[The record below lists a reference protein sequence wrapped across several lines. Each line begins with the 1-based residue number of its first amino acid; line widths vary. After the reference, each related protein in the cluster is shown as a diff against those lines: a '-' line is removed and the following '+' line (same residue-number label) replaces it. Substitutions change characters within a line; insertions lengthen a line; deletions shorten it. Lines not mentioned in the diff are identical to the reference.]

1 MSNYIHAYL
10 NTPITFNPYQYKP
23 LMELRQHPNQNLLI
37 SDEVGLGKTIEAG
50 IIIDDLLK
58 ANPEARIL
66 VICPAFLR
74 EKWAMELEEKF
85 YLLPVIFDSS
95 YKPLG
100 ERVIILPVSRLSQ
113 FNIINGFNLIIVD
126 EIHYFKNRKSR
137 RYSYLQEII
146 NGNPKARR
154 VFMSATPINNTG
166 DDYQSI
172 VKLIGGKHLST
183 NTTKRQSYIDLKKRN
198 VKDIWIDLSP
208 EEQEI
213 YDTTDELPAFS
224 GTIYRHIGASSLHS
238 LYVYAN
244 QGEWTEL
251 KNELRS
257 SLDLL
262 AVEEDEE
269 LSEFFEDISPTIRSI
284 LPETDSKLK
293 ELYNVLSQTTDSHI
307 VIFTHYI
314 ETVKYLY
321 EKIRSNSLCYPEFQT
336 ICYLSFC
343 VL

>member
-23 LMELRQHPNQNLLI
+23 LMELRQHPYQNLLI

-95 YKPLG
+95 YQPLG

-113 FNIINGFNLIIVD
+113 FNKINGFNLIIVD

-154 VFMSATPINNTG
+154 VFMSATPINLN
-166 DDYQSI
+166 YS
-172 VKLIGGKHLST
+172 
-183 NTTKRQSYIDLKKRN
+183 
-198 VKDIWIDLSP
+198 
-208 EEQEI
+208 
-213 YDTTDELPAFS
+213 
-224 GTIYRHIGASSLHS
+224 
-238 LYVYAN
+238 
-244 QGEWTEL
+244 
-251 KNELRS
+251 
-257 SLDLL
+257 
-262 AVEEDEE
+262 
-269 LSEFFEDISPTIRSI
+269 
-284 LPETDSKLK
+284 
-293 ELYNVLSQTTDSHI
+293 
-307 VIFTHYI
+307 
-314 ETVKYLY
+314 
-321 EKIRSNSLCYPEFQT
+321 
-336 ICYLSFC
+336 
-343 VL
+343 